1 MTTRQ
6 HFRSL
11 MAERRM
17 FPRGSADHAYRTRAG
32 RKLVWLMR
40 GVPTDRWETME

>member
-11 MAERRM
+11 MAERRT
-17 FPRGSADHAYRTRAG
+17 FQRGSADHDYRTRAL

-40 GVPTDRWETME
+40 GVPTDKWETIK